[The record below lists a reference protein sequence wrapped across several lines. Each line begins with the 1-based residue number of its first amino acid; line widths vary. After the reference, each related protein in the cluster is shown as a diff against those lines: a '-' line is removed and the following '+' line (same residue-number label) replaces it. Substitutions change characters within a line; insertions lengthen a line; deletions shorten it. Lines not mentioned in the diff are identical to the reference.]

1 MEGQHAGQE
10 SLADIIF
17 QLCVNFLM
25 YALLILV
32 MYMMVRFYLEEDF
45 EFDESTRRYSS
56 VSMGEDEGEKSF
68 ETGSAEIEMTEAD
81 GEILEAETPGNIVAA
96 VPTLIKGIF
105 AGASDSPGKVSL
117 QRKASSFLN
126 LNEWGEPEGTKQEV
140 IQRAVFCAVGLNTCF
155 VIWGLLQER
164 MLTQPYNDEY
174 FIYSYGLV
182 FMNRLGGLL
191 FSAGL
196 MYHFKIGMIKSPL
209 WEFSFPS
216 VANMLS
222 SWCQYEALRYVSFP
236 TAMLGKAFK
245 LVPVMLMGKLMHDK
259 TYESYE
265 YGSAV
270 VVGFG
275 LYLFLDSSEKI
286 DFTENVIGEP
296 ESIKGAWCGVV
307 LLLLFLA
314 FDSFTGQWQA
324 RMFNIHKQM
333 SPLQMMLVMN
343 AFSSVFAFITLVH
356 QEELQPTLD
365 YAWAHSEFFLHLLLF
380 IIFSTLGQL
389 LIFYTVKNFGAVV
402 FSIIMVVRIL
412 LSTLISC
419 FVYSHPITELGFV
432 GIFLVFGSIAYRIRR
447 KTEGKTLIRW
457 KKDPMRTVEARKVFS
472 EWHEHLEDC

>member
-1 MEGQHAGQE
+1 MEEQPVGQA
-10 SLADIIF
+10 SLADLIF

-45 EFDESTRRYSS
+45 EFDERYRSLST
-56 VSMGEDEGEKSF
+56 VEEDNDKSLEAEG
-68 ETGSAEIEMTEAD
+68 AEIEMPAMEGVGDA
-81 GEILEAETPGNIVAA
+81 GGEAETPSSIVAA
-96 VPTLIKGIF
+96 IPTLIKGMF
-105 AGASDSPGKVSL
+105 ASDTPSKLNKKKG
-117 QRKASSFLN
+117 SFLN

-140 IQRAVFCAVGLNTCF
+140 IQRAVFCAVGLNACF

-174 FIYSYGLV
+174 FVYSYGLV

-191 FSAGL
+191 FSTGL
-196 MYHFKIGMIKSPL
+196 MYYFKIDMIKSPL

-216 VANMLS
+216 VTNMLS

-236 TAMLGKAFK
+236 TAMLAKAFK
-245 LVPVMLMGKLMHDK
+245 LMPVMLMGKLMHDK
-259 TYESYE
+259 TYEVYE

-296 ESIKGAWCGVV
+296 ESVKGAWCGVV

-324 RMFNIHKQM
+324 RMFNLHKQM

-365 YAWAHSEFFLHLLLF
+365 YAYAHSEFFFHLLLF

-402 FSIIMVVRIL
+402 FSIIMSVRIL

-432 GIFLVFGSIAYRIRR
+432 GVILVFGSIAYRIRR
-447 KTEGKTLIRW
+447 KTEGKALIRW
-457 KKDPMRTVEARKVFS
+457 KKEPMKTVEARKVFS
-472 EWHEHLEDC
+472 EWHEHLDDC